1 MHTDLPA
8 RPTIRRGGQVLPV
21 LGLVLLA
28 VIGIVL
34 LRTGHHRQAP
44 TAAPLPAQVF
54 AGITAHH
61 ALSHTQPAPTVQ
73 VTATKD
79 PRVAGDQLRPQR
91 VYLPELGID
100 APWVPEPLTA
110 ATLAVPSDVHVV
122 GLSRAGGSPDGAI
135 GTVVLDGHVNYV
147 DQGPGALSPLYR
159 AAPGQLVILT
169 DATGRVS
176 RWRISGLADPLKND
190 LDPGLFTATGP
201 RRLVLITCG
210 GRVTAG
216 QYDRNV
222 VVTALPESV
231 WLAS

>member
-1 MHTDLPA
+1 MHTDPPA
-8 RPTIRRGGQVLPV
+8 RATTRRGGLVLPV
-21 LGLVLLA
+21 LALVLLG

-34 LRTGHHRQAP
+34 LRAGHHREAP
-44 TAAPLPAQVF
+44 AAAPLPQRVF

-61 ALSHTQPAPTVQ
+61 GLTQPVPKAQ
-73 VTATKD
+73 ATAATR
-79 PRVAGDQLRPQR
+79 PQPATDQLRPQR

-110 ATLAVPSDVHVV
+110 ATLAVPSDVHVL
-122 GLSRAGGSPDGAI
+122 GLSRAGGSPDGTG
-135 GTVVLDGHVNYV
+135 GTVMLDGHVNYV
-147 DQGPGALSPLYR
+147 GQGPGALSPLYL
-159 AAPGQLVILT
+159 AQPGQLVILT
-169 DATGRVS
+169 DPAGRVS

-190 LDPGLFTATGP
+190 LDPGLFTATGS

-210 GRVTAG
+210 GRVTSG